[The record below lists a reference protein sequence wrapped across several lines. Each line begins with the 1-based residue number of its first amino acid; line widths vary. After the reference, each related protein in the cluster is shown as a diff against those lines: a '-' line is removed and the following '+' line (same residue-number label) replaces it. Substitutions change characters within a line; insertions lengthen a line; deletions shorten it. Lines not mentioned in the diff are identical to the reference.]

1 MLYSAVILIEVQMKS
16 HTYYHVF
23 QTQKKREYI
32 RVTDIIE
39 EQLAASGIKEGLCL
53 VSAMHITAA
62 VYVNDAESGLLQ
74 DIEEW
79 LQKLA
84 PEGPDYK
91 HHRTGEVNGDA
102 HLKNLLLHNQTVL
115 PVTDGKLDL
124 GPWQEIYYAEFDGR
138 RKKRMI
144 VKIIGE

>member
-1 MLYSAVILIEVQMKS
+1 MKS

-23 QTQKKREYI
+23 ETKKKREYI
-32 RVTDIIE
+32 RVTDIVE
-39 EQLAASGIKEGLCL
+39 EQLAKSGVKEGLCL

-62 VYVNDAESGLLQ
+62 VYVNDNESGLFQ

-84 PEGPDYK
+84 PEGPDYN

-102 HLKNLLLHNQTVL
+102 HLKNLLIHNQTVL

-124 GPWQEIYYAEFDGR
+124 GPWQEVFYAEFDGR